1 MLHCSNSVKAG
12 ESPCCG
18 TTWNRDVNASRNIL
32 RLGVYDVFDVER
44 PNVFR
49 RETNTQIP
57 SRGRMLHASAEVEEK
72 SGTLNLVI
80 QGASDG
86 RSEKSSTS
94 HEMQFMKTLFWDA
107 LTDAYTR
114 DNYKIERLN
123 ISVCNTK

>member
-1 MLHCSNSVKAG
+1 M
-12 ESPCCG
+12 
-18 TTWNRDVNASRNIL
+18 NASRNIL
-32 RLGVYDVFDVER
+32 RLGLYDVFDVER

-49 RETNTQIP
+49 RETNTQ
-57 SRGRMLHASAEVEEK
+57 RGRMLHASAEVEEK

>member
-1 MLHCSNSVKAG
+1 MRAF
-12 ESPCCG
+12 
-18 TTWNRDVNASRNIL
+18 TTKWSWRNRRVSCNIL

-57 SRGRMLHASAEVEEK
+57 SRGRMLHASTEVEEK
-72 SGTLNLVI
+72 SGTVI

-94 HEMQFMKTLFWDA
+94 KEL
-107 LTDAYTR
+107 
-114 DNYKIERLN
+114 
-123 ISVCNTK
+123 